1 MSNDLISGAH
11 CADAFPDRERAE
23 EIADRVGVFCQL
35 SKTIYVLTSWTGPSW
50 TGSPQD

>member
-23 EIADRVGVFCQL
+23 EIAEFTL
-35 SKTIYVLTSWTGPSW
+35 
-50 TGSPQD
+50 